1 MKGLKVR
8 HRQHHYLCVNFA
20 EKSLLAS
27 EYSFYFEAFVKCD
40 PLFLYAEK
48 HNSIQKKMRKKSL
61 GWMFKNYYKTRW
73 LRVGGI

>member
-48 HNSIQKKMRKKSL
+48 HNSIQKK
-61 GWMFKNYYKTRW
+61 
-73 LRVGGI
+73 